1 MRDPYAVL
9 GVSKDASASDIRS
22 AYKKLARKH
31 HPDVA
36 KTEADGDRFKDIN
49 AAYDVLGDEDK
60 RRLYDEFGE
69 VSTKPGFDAEK
80 ARAWQRAGGG
90 MPGGGFPG
98 GGFPGGGF
106 PGGGF
111 RWSAGQGPD
120 LSGGFGGQEGFAGAD
135 VEDMLGSLFG
145 GRRRRPGPRAG
156 QDIEAQVQVDLRD
169 VARGEP
175 IELSLRR
182 PVRAGEGAAATLVL
196 QDEKIKVRLPPGVV
210 DGQTIRLRGK
220 GGEAR
225 DGGRPGDL
233 RLTIHVTE
241 LPGLRR
247 VGEALELD
255 VPITFAEA
263 LAGGRIS
270 VPTFDGEVKVT
281 LPEAVQQGQKLRLRG
296 KGMKLAEG
304 RGDLILVLRPTAPL
318 APGPGAAALAEQ
330 LAALYDKDVRADLAL

>member
-9 GVSKDASASDIRS
+9 GVAKDASAADIRK
-22 AYKKLARKH
+22 AYKKLARQH

-36 KTEADGDRFKDIN
+36 ASDADAERFKDIN

-60 RRLYDEFGE
+60 RKLYDEFGE
-69 VSTKPGFDAEK
+69 VSTRPGFDAEK
-80 ARAWQRAGGG
+80 ARAWQRQGFSRGGF
-90 MPGGGFPG
+90 GGGFQQG
-98 GGFPGGGF
+98 T

-111 RWSAGQGPD
+111 RWSSEDGD
-120 LSGGFGGQEGFAGAD
+120 FSGGFGGGGGGFGTMD
-135 VEDMLGSLFG
+135 PDDLLSNLFG
-145 GRRRRPGPRAG
+145 GGRVRRGPRPGQEVAAEVR
-156 QDIEAQVQVDLRD
+156 LTLLD
-169 VARGEP
+169 VARSEP
-175 IELSLRR
+175 IELEVRR
-182 PVRAGEGAAATLVL
+182 PVVANTGGQATMVM
-196 QDEKIKVRLPPGVV
+196 QAEKLKVRLPPAVE
-210 DGQTIRLRGK
+210 DGRTIRLRGK
-220 GGEAR
+220 GGESPT
-225 DGGRPGDL
+225 GGPAGDL
-233 RLTIHVTE
+233 LLTIRVVPT
-241 LPGLRR
+241 PGLRR
-247 VGEALELD
+247 EGDALELD